1 MRYIAKKLGLPTHYV
16 WFTLIGTAW
25 GLAFIILLCKIIGLY
40 FIIQGATFK

>member
-1 MRYIAKKLGLPTHYV
+1 MRYIAKKLGLPVHYV
-16 WFTLIGTAW
+16 WITLICSAY